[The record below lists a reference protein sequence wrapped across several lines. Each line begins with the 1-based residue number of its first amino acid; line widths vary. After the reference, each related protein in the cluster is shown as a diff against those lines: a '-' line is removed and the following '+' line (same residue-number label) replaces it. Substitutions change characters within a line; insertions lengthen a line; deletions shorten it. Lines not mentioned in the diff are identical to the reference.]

1 MANSDSVTEGKRVHG
16 ENVTLGP
23 VREEM
28 CLHEKPHREARVL
41 FFANRSKLKRHT
53 KAVKQYLTRKEW
65 RREGQSCT
73 LEGRQ
78 ERTHRTKKGLRETE
92 REKQNNI

>member
-1 MANSDSVTEGKRVHG
+1 M
-16 ENVTLGP
+16 TLATIH
-23 VREEM
+23 EEM
-28 CLHEKPHREARVL
+28 YLHEKPYREGQIFFF

-73 LEGRQ
+73 LEG
-78 ERTHRTKKGLRETE
+78 
-92 REKQNNI
+92 